1 MSLIELK
8 EISKTYGKGEASV
21 EALKS
26 LELKVDEG
34 EFVAIVGPSGSGKS
48 TLLNIIGSLDRA
60 TAGEYLFNGVNIS
73 NFSQKDMAT
82 FRGEEIGFVFQN
94 FNLLNDKTVVDNV
107 MVPLRFSKKFKG
119 NKRDRA
125 MELIERVGIKGQDSK
140 RVNELSGGQQQRGA
154 IARALVNSPRIILAD
169 EPTGALDKK
178 TGESIMELLRELN
191 KGGTTVIIITHD
203 EKIASSS
210 DRIIR
215 IEDGMIKY

>member
-140 RVNELSGGQQQRGA
+140 RVNELSGGQQQRVA

-169 EPTGALDKK
+169 EPTGASDKK

>member
-21 EALKS
+21 EALKN

-107 MVPLRFSKKFKG
+107 MVPLRFSKKLKG

-140 RVNELSGGQQQRGA
+140 RVNELSGGQQQRVA

-203 EKIASSS
+203 EKIAISS

>member
-140 RVNELSGGQQQRGA
+140 RVNELSGGQQQRVA

>member
-107 MVPLRFSKKFKG
+107 MVPLRFSKKLKG

-140 RVNELSGGQQQRGA
+140 RVNELSGGQQQRVA

-203 EKIASSS
+203 EKIAISS